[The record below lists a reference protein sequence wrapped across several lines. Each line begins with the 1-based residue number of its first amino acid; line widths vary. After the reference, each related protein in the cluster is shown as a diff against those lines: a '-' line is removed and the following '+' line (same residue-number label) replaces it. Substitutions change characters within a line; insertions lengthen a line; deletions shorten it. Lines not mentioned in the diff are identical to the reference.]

1 MTQAIA
7 PPSIPPSTEPESL
20 YDRDLDLWLEMAIVQ
35 LKAGDFQN
43 LDVENLI
50 EELEGLSGSNKRE
63 VETRLIRLIEHI
75 LKRCYVKMPDCYKGW
90 EVTII
95 NQRGELKRHLR
106 QSPSLKRHFLQSFD
120 ESFDT
125 ALEIV
130 RTEYEIVFP
139 DTWQFSR
146 DIDTMLTA
154 KFWDL
159 QLT

>member
-1 MTQAIA
+1 MIQAIA
-7 PPSIPPSTEPESL
+7 PPSTPSLTTPVSL
-20 YDRDLDLWLEMAIVQ
+20 YDRDLDLWLEMAIAQ

-50 EELEGLSGSNKRE
+50 EELEGLTGSNKRE
-63 VETRLIRLIEHI
+63 VESRLIRIIEHI
-75 LKRCYVKMPDCYKGW
+75 LKRCYVKMPDCYRGW
-90 EVTII
+90 EVRII
-95 NQRGELKRHLR
+95 KQRGKLRRLLK
-106 QSPSLKRHFLQSFD
+106 QSPSLKRCFLQSFD

-130 RTEYEIVFP
+130 RTEYETTFP

-146 DIDTMLTA
+146 DIDTMLNA

-159 QLT
+159 E

>member
-1 MTQAIA
+1 MIQTIA
-7 PPSIPPSTEPESL
+7 PPSTL
-20 YDRDLDLWLEMAIVQ
+20 YERDLDLWLEMAIIH
-35 LKAGDFQN
+35 LKAGDFHH

-50 EELEGLSGSNKRE
+50 EELEGLSGRNKHE
-63 VETRLIRLIEHI
+63 IENRLIRLLEHI
-75 LKRCYVKMPDCYKGW
+75 LKRGYVKMPDCYRGW

-95 NQRGELKRHLR
+95 NQRDKLRRLLR

-130 RTEYEIVFP
+130 RTEYETNFP

-146 DIDTMLTA
+146 DIEAMLNV
-154 KFWDL
+154 KFWE
-159 QLT
+159 

>member
-7 PPSIPPSTEPESL
+7 PPSIPPLTPPVSL
-20 YDRDLDLWLEMAIVQ
+20 YDRDLDLWLETAIVQ

-63 VETRLIRLIEHI
+63 VESRLIRLIEHI
-75 LKRCYVKMPDCYKGW
+75 LKRCYVNLPDYYRGW
-90 EVTII
+90 EVII
-95 NQRGELKRHLR
+95 IKQRGKLIRLLK
-106 QSPSLKRHFLQSFD
+106 QSPSLKRCFLHSFD

-125 ALEIV
+125 ALEIL
-130 RTEYEIVFP
+130 RTEYETVFP

-146 DIDTMLTA
+146 DIDTMLNT

-159 QLT
+159 E

>member
-7 PPSIPPSTEPESL
+7 PSL
-20 YDRDLDLWLEMAIVQ
+20 TLYERDLDLWLEMVIVQ
-35 LKAGDFQN
+35 LKAGDFHN

-63 VETRLIRLIEHI
+63 IESRLIRLIEHI
-75 LKRCYVKMPDCYKGW
+75 LKRCYVNMPDCYRGW

-95 NQRGELKRHLR
+95 NKRDKLRRLLR

-125 ALEIV
+125 ALELV
-130 RTEYEIVFP
+130 RTEYDQTNFP
-139 DTWQFSR
+139 DTWQFSSE
-146 DIDTMLTA
+146 IEMMLTV
-154 KFWDL
+154 KFWE
-159 QLT
+159 

>member
-7 PPSIPPSTEPESL
+7 PPSTPSLTTPVSL
-20 YDRDLDLWLEMAIVQ
+20 YDRDLDLWLETAITQ

-50 EELEGLSGSNKRE
+50 EELEGLSGSNKHE
-63 VETRLIRLIEHI
+63 IESRLTRLIEHI
-75 LKRCYVKMPDCYKGW
+75 LKRSYVKMPDCYRGW

-95 NQRGELKRHLR
+95 NQRDKLRRHLR

-130 RTEYEIVFP
+130 RTEYETTFP

-159 QLT
+159 E